1 MMYLD
6 GVYAE
11 DAYGKIRFHRIK
23 APTTDELNVLVHR
36 ISQRVAKFLERRGFL
51 ERDEDNS
58 TLNLETSDD
67 EAMQQ
72 LYGHSITYRIA
83 IGPNQGKKVFTLQTL
98 PPVKESKAGSSRVAK
113 VAGLFRASCP
123 PPFGPAFGCSKSLPA
138 I

>member
-6 GVYAE
+6 GVFAE

-23 APTTDELNVLVHR
+23 APATGELNALVHR

-58 TLNLETSDD
+58 TVSLEISDD

-83 IGPNQGKKVFTLQTL
+83 IGPNQGKKVFTL
-98 PPVKESKAGSSRVAK
+98 
-113 VAGLFRASCP
+113 
-123 PPFGPAFGCSKSLPA
+123 
-138 I
+138 